1 MNNPFDNRDIQK
13 LYFQEI
19 FDFLNEAV
27 VIIRKNYQV
36 LFANQ
41 TFFDLFDL
49 PNAPIDSCYLFELQN
64 SSLQCREFKEF
75 VKNTISDNIKIN
87 EHLISPTDL
96 GNSLDLRISSKIIN
110 KPDNEWIMLLV
121 IEKVLKNTEAD
132 HNTLQNKFEKQLS
145 DERNF
150 TSAVLST
157 EGAIVVVLDLSGIVV
172 DLNPVFQKITGY
184 TIDEMKGKPF
194 WSIFPEKYHDQVI
207 DHYETVKRNIEPV
220 IIESWIKDKQGAL
233 HYIRWRNAA
242 IRNNNG
248 VITHLI
254 STGID
259 ITDRQEDEDRIKQL
273 NEDLRQ
279 YSSKLEIINKELET
293 FSYSVS
299 HDLKAPLSIISGF
312 SQLILDDYNAQLDPE
327 LVSYLV
333 KIQVSTRNMF
343 TLINDLMTLSQI
355 NRADLNIEN
364 IDLSEMVSLFLSDL
378 QQSDPERKL
387 SIVVQKNIVVKADK
401 RLLHLAI
408 ENLLNNA
415 WKYCSKNEITEIE
428 FGSIQKDGSII
439 YFIKDNGVGFDMKY
453 KEKIFQPFQRLHSER
468 EFKGTGIGL
477 ATVERVLHRHN
488 GRIWAESEI
497 GEGSTFY
504 FTLST
509 ND

>member
-1 MNNPFDNRDIQK
+1 MDRP
-13 LYFQEI
+13 
-19 FDFLNEAV
+19 
-27 VIIRKNYQV
+27 
-36 LFANQ
+36 
-41 TFFDLFDL
+41 
-49 PNAPIDSCYLFELQN
+49 DS
-64 SSLQCREFKEF
+64 
-75 VKNTISDNIKIN
+75 
-87 EHLISPTDL
+87 
-96 GNSLDLRISSKIIN
+96 
-110 KPDNEWIMLLV
+110 EWIMLLV
-121 IEKVLKNTEAD
+121 IEKILKNTETD
-132 HNTLQNKFEKQLS
+132 NNTIQNKLEKQLS

-157 EGAIVVVLDLSGIVV
+157 EGAIVAVLDLSGSVV

-194 WSIFPEKYHDQVI
+194 WGIFPEKYQDQAI
-207 DHYETVKRNIEPV
+207 DHYETVKKNVEPV
-220 IIESWIKDKQGAL
+220 IIENWIKDKQGAL

-242 IRNNNG
+242 LRNNNG
-248 VITHLI
+248 IITHLI

-259 ITDRQEDEDRIKQL
+259 ITDRLEDENRIKKL
-273 NEDLRQ
+273 NEDLRL
-279 YSSKLEIINKELET
+279 YSSKLEIINKELES

-312 SQLILDDYNAQLDPE
+312 SQLILEDYNEQLGPE

-453 KEKIFQPFQRLHSER
+453 KEKIFQPFQRLHSDR
-468 EFKGTGIGL
+468 DFKGTGIGL
-477 ATVERVLHRHN
+477 ATVVRVLHRHN

-509 ND
+509 NG